1 MTKNQSKFW
10 IFVPRFKGGAEIL
23 FKDIVIIEVQ
33 ELEPVA
39 GYQYQI
45 ERGHLI
51 RYTMSNYEDYKE
63 LKDLNARRVEIIDH
77 IQDPKISNISG
88 NFRSVWEFETEEE
101 ALIQKLMLLEFVR
114 ETFYKKQKEL
124 EIEFKTRIPPE
135 ITNILEDQRS
145 KFPELVL

>member
-10 IFVPRFKGGAEIL
+10 IFVPRFNGGAEIL
-23 FKDIVIIEVQ
+23 FRDIIIIEVRDSV
-33 ELEPVA
+33 PVS

-45 ERGHLI
+45 ERGRLI
-51 RYTMSNYEDYKE
+51 RYAMANYEDYKE
-63 LKDLNARRVEIIDH
+63 LKDLNARRILVMDH

-101 ALIQKLMLLEFVR
+101 ALIQKLMLLEFIR
-114 ETFYKKQKEL
+114 ETFDKKQKEMK
-124 EIEFKTRIPPE
+124 IEFDTRIPPDV
-135 ITNILEDQRS
+135 TNILEDQRS